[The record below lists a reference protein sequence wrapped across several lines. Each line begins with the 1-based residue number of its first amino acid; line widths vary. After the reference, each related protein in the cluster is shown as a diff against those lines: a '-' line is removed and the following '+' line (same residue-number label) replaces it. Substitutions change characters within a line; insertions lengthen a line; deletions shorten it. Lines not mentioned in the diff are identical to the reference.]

1 MVRHWDLP
9 CSCLNHF
16 LEKVIKQVEVTEDS
30 RSINSF
36 IMFANYTFTKS
47 IHNFHL
53 PELFPFFPFFGII
66 TVCWKDWLSTSLK
79 KSCSLRSGELGD
91 WGPWWLSKS
100 AWSRMKRYMKL
111 TRICIEFKQTLAQHK
126 NLSQKH
132 LKILSLTWVPYCCK
146 AFVANVAIFSLYI
159 AATRLCKWKIR
170 IQMHLNQGSASFLF
184 KYCRFEFAAQCGHL
198 KD

>member
-16 LEKVIKQVEVTEDS
+16 LAKEIKQVEVTKDS
-30 RSINSF
+30 KSINSF

-53 PELFPFFPFFGII
+53 PELFPFFPFVGII

-132 LKILSLTWVPYCCK
+132 LKNTFPNLGSILL
-146 AFVANVAIFSLYI
+146 
-159 AATRLCKWKIR
+159 
-170 IQMHLNQGSASFLF
+170 
-184 KYCRFEFAAQCGHL
+184 
-198 KD
+198 